1 MEQQTASN
9 QGQSTTMNAAR
20 APRRNRAGCVPVIR
34 DDEGKV
40 VCVLLVTSG
49 QYQGK
54 FILPAGKLE
63 DSDLRVED
71 SALRSV
77 TPC

>member
-1 MEQQTASN
+1 
-9 QGQSTTMNAAR
+9 MNAVQ

-34 DDEGKV
+34 NDEGKIA
-40 VCVLLVTSG
+40 CVLLVTSG

-63 DSDLRVED
+63 DSDLTVED
-71 SALRSV
+71 SALRLLA
-77 TPC
+77 PR